1 MDTSKYKTLYLQEVS
16 GHLSG
21 IESGLLALEKNP
33 SDSAAIDQLFRF
45 YHSIKGMSASMG
57 YMPIMKL
64 AHAQEDLLSSM
75 RSGTLRATAAL
86 ISALLQCL
94 DALKKLV
101 SAVEQGA
108 PLNLDTAPYIDWL
121 KGLSSGAD
129 GPPSPADLR
138 MTAPATGDQ
147 PLQAGMGKGA
157 PTASNAHVLRLSGT
171 MRVEAAVFDELLSA
185 VGGLYMGIAGFKDIS
200 KSGGSIAL
208 KDAVHGLETTAN
220 RLYAGVLSA
229 RMLPVSQLIEGLPR
243 IVRDLASKGLK
254 QVELKIEDTGISLD
268 RTILEGLGS
277 PLVHIIRNAVDHGIE
292 PLDERKR
299 LGKPALG
306 SITLSVDGGKNRV
319 AVVISDNG
327 RGIDRRQVLAKAA
340 QKGIPAPR
348 LMSLTDKE
356 VLSLICLPGLS
367 TKEGIS
373 ETSGRGVGMDAVK
386 NAIEALGGT
395 VDIESE
401 SGKGTK
407 ITLDLPRTTSII
419 KALSVR
425 VSDELFLLPLSAV
438 VKVVEA
444 AAKAASGASF
454 AFEGAQIPLIPL
466 ASAVGLKEIGRRE
479 IYTVVV
485 AEAGN
490 HSGGGTETAGNAA
503 AGLAAFRVDDFVS
516 EFDAYIN
523 PLLPPMSRLKGVS
536 GITVMGDGRPV
547 FLLDLP
553 YLIAKARE
561 MTGGGKKP

>member
-1 MDTSKYKTLYLQEVS
+1 MPFLIRPRGYAAIPGKFMDTSKYKTLYLQEVS

-33 SDSAAIDQLFRF
+33 SDSSAIDQLFRF

-57 YMPIMKL
+57 YLPIMKL
-64 AHAQEDLLSSM
+64 AHAQEDLLSTM
-75 RSGTLRATAAL
+75 RSGALQASAAL
-86 ISALLQCL
+86 ISALLQSL
-94 DALKKLV
+94 DAMKKLV

-108 PLNLDTAPYIDWL
+108 PLDLDILPYIDWL
-121 KGLSSGAD
+121 KGLSSGAA
-129 GPPSPADLR
+129 PPA
-138 MTAPATGDQ
+138 
-147 PLQAGMGKGA
+147 QAGGEKGA
-157 PTASNAHVLRLSGT
+157 PGNAHVLRLSST
-171 MRVEAAVFDELLSA
+171 MRVEAGVFDELLSA
-185 VGGLYMGIAGFKDIS
+185 VGGLYMGLTGFKDIS
-200 KSGGSIAL
+200 KSARSIAL

-243 IVRDLASKGLK
+243 IVRDIASKSQK

-277 PLVHIIRNAVDHGIE
+277 PLVHIVRNAVDHGIE
-292 PLDERKR
+292 PPDERKR

-306 SITLSVDGGKNRV
+306 SITLSVYNEKNRV

-340 QKGIPAPR
+340 QKGIPAER

-367 TKEGIS
+367 TKEGVS

-386 NAIEALGGT
+386 SAIEALGGSF
-395 VDIESE
+395 DIESE

-425 VSDELFLLPLSAV
+425 VSDEMFLLPLSGV
-438 VKVVEA
+438 LKVVEA
-444 AAKAASGASF
+444 DAKAASGASF
-454 AFEGAQIPLIPL
+454 AFEGVSIPLMPL
-466 ASAVGLKEIGRRE
+466 ASAVGLEETGRRE

-485 AEAGN
+485 AGTGN
-490 HSGGGTETAGNAA
+490 HSGGGTETAGGAA
-503 AGLAAFRVDDFVS
+503 AGLAAFRVDDFLS

-553 YLIAKARE
+553 YLIARAR
-561 MTGGGKKP
+561 GARGAGKKP

>member
-16 GHLSG
+16 VHLSG

-33 SDSAAIDQLFRF
+33 SDSAAIDHLFRF

-64 AHAQEDLLSSM
+64 AHAQEDLLSTM
-75 RSGTLRATAAL
+75 RSGALQASATL
-86 ISALLQCL
+86 ISALLQSL

-101 SAVEQGA
+101 NAVEQGA
-108 PLNLDTAPYIDWL
+108 PLDLDIAPYIDWL
-121 KGLSSGAD
+121 KGLSSGAA
-129 GPPSPADLR
+129 PPA
-138 MTAPATGDQ
+138 
-147 PLQAGMGKGA
+147 QAGREKGA
-157 PTASNAHVLRLSGT
+157 PAASNGHVLRLSGT
-171 MRVEAAVFDELLSA
+171 MRVEAGVFDELLSA
-185 VGGLYMGIAGFKDIS
+185 VGGLYMGLTGFKDIS
-200 KSGGSIAL
+200 KSAGSIAL

-243 IVRDLASKGLK
+243 IVRDLASKSLK

-292 PLDERKR
+292 PPDERKR

-306 SITLSVDGGKNRV
+306 SITLTVYNEKNRV

-327 RGIDRRQVLAKAA
+327 RGIDRMQVLAKAA
-340 QKGIPAPR
+340 QKGIPVER

-386 NAIEALGGT
+386 NAIEALGGS

-425 VSDELFLLPLSAV
+425 VSDELFLLPLSSI

-444 AAKAASGASF
+444 DAKAVSGASF
-454 AFEGAQIPLIPL
+454 AFEGAQIPLMPL
-466 ASAVGLKEIGRRE
+466 ASAVGLEETGRRE

-485 AEAGN
+485 AGAGN
-490 HSGGGTETAGNAA
+490 HLGAGAEPAA
-503 AGLAAFRVDDFVS
+503 RLAAFRVDDFLS

-547 FLLDLP
+547 FLLDMP
-553 YLIAKARE
+553 YLIARAWGARGAE
-561 MTGGGKKP
+561 TGGGNRL